1 MAWAQASADP
11 EARTQE
17 ARTGPTEQRVSRSRG
32 SHLTNLRTLRRPRSM
47 RGELPSMTH
56 GRPGRAIRSRRKGR
70 AAETRPGFVDG
81 YTGSSH
87 LQKTQTAGPAPR
99 RAENLSLSSGICY
112 FDLGFWG
119 PRPVGSP
126 QSRARV
132 SFKVIRMSVH
142 AKSGARTVKQIGSTP
157 DRAGRE
163 PIRMTVASR
172 L

>member
-11 EARTQE
+11 EATTQE
-17 ARTGPTEQRVSRSRG
+17 ARTGPTEHRVSRSRR
-32 SHLTNLRTLRRPRSM
+32 SHLTNLRTLRRPRST

-87 LQKTQTAGPAPR
+87 LQKTQTAGPAEER
-99 RAENLSLSSGICY
+99 RTFKLRRFAI
-112 FDLGFWG
+112 WG
-119 PRPVGSP
+119 PRVRSLRP

-132 SFKVIRMSVH
+132 SLKVLRMSVH
-142 AKSGARTVKQIGSTP
+142 AIRGARTVTQIGSTP

>member
-1 MAWAQASADP
+1 MVGLQ
-11 EARTQE
+11 
-17 ARTGPTEQRVSRSRG
+17 
-32 SHLTNLRTLRRPRSM
+32 
-47 RGELPSMTH
+47 
-56 GRPGRAIRSRRKGR
+56 RAIRSRRKGR

-87 LQKTQTAGPAPR
+87 LQKTQTAGPAEER
-99 RAENLSLSSGICY
+99 RTFKLRNLLFG
-112 FDLGFWG
+112 G
-119 PRPVGSP
+119 PRAVRSLTPAPLTSR

-132 SFKVIRMSVH
+132 SFKVLRMSVH
-142 AKSGARTVKQIGSTP
+142 AIRGARTVTQIGSTP

>member
-1 MAWAQASADP
+1 
-11 EARTQE
+11 
-17 ARTGPTEQRVSRSRG
+17 
-32 SHLTNLRTLRRPRSM
+32 
-47 RGELPSMTH
+47 MTH

-87 LQKTQTAGPAPR
+87 LQKTQTAGPAEERRTFKLRNLLYSGVPR
-99 RAENLSLSSGICY
+99 GAGR
-112 FDLGFWG
+112 
-119 PRPVGSP
+119 SP

-132 SFKVIRMSVH
+132 SFKVLRMSVH
-142 AKSGARTVKQIGSTP
+142 AIRGARTVTQIGSTP